1 VALGAVWVIADPVA
15 RQFHGIV
22 AGAALI
28 AIALAAI
35 RYAPNVVADRA
46 LMGTE
51 LLGAALF
58 VLPPLLASWNEPFVP
73 GTLIVFLEIALLV
86 GVGVVLRRRWL
97 VAGAL
102 AGLGLETL
110 RASIDVVNRLPNWA
124 LFGGS
129 GAILLTAGF
138 VLLIKR
144 EAWNAWSRRA
154 YQWWSGL

>member
-1 VALGAVWVIADPVA
+1 VALGAVWIMGDPAV
-15 RQFHGIV
+15 RQFHGIA
-22 AGAALI
+22 AGAALV

-35 RYAPNVVADRA
+35 RYAPNVVAQRA
-46 LMGTE
+46 LIGAE

-58 VLPPLLASWNEPFVP
+58 VTPPLLASWNEPILP
-73 GTLIVFLEIALLV
+73 GTLIVFLQVALLI

-97 VAGAL
+97 VAAAL
-102 AGLGLETL
+102 AALGLETL

-154 YQWWSGL
+154 FQWWSGL

>member
-1 VALGAVWVIADPVA
+1 
-15 RQFHGIV
+15 
-22 AGAALI
+22 
-28 AIALAAI
+28 
-35 RYAPNVVADRA
+35 
-46 LMGTE
+46 M
-51 LLGAALF
+51 
-58 VLPPLLASWNEPFVP
+58 PPLLASWNEPFVP
-73 GTLIVFLEIALLV
+73 GTLIVFMEIALLI

-97 VAGAL
+97 VAAAL
-102 AGLGLETL
+102 AALGLETL

-154 YQWWSGL
+154 YLWWSGL

>member
-1 VALGAVWVIADPVA
+1 MASG
-15 RQFHGIV
+15 Q
-22 AGAALI
+22 
-28 AIALAAI
+28 
-35 RYAPNVVADRA
+35 
-46 LMGTE
+46 GTASPISTE
-51 LLGAALF
+51 
-58 VLPPLLASWNEPFVP
+58 PPISENEPAASFQC
-73 GTLIVFLEIALLV
+73 GRTRGISLGKSAKERA
-86 GVGVVLRRRWL
+86 GRSAVVRRRWL

-102 AGLGLETL
+102 AALGLETL

-154 YQWWSGL
+154 LSWWVRL